1 MTVSDFRDSMTDL
14 SKILHEKG
22 VKEFYLISGSS
33 FLSKHSIPE
42 KLRVEFEEF
51 YSGGDYGEYTAN
63 TAEFIHQFA
72 RDMEANI
79 ILMDFEIDE
88 FLENLTAVRN
98 SVAEEIEE

>member
-1 MTVSDFRDSMTDL
+1 MTVSEFRDGMADL
-14 SKILHEKG
+14 SEILHEKD

-33 FLSKHSIPE
+33 FMSKHSIPE
-42 KLRVEFEEF
+42 ELRGEFEEF
-51 YSGGDYGEYTAN
+51 YSGGDYGESTAN

-72 RDMEANI
+72 RDMEANM

-98 SVAEEIEE
+98 SVAEEMD

>member
-1 MTVSDFRDSMTDL
+1 MTVSDFRDGMADF
-14 SKILHEKG
+14 SKVLHEKG
-22 VKEFYLISGSS
+22 AKEFYLISENVYM
-33 FLSKHSIPE
+33 SKHSIPE
-42 KLRVEFEEF
+42 ELRGEFEEF

-72 RDMEANI
+72 RDMDANI

-98 SVAEEIEE
+98 SEAEEID

>member
-1 MTVSDFRDSMTDL
+1 MTVSEFRDSMADL
-14 SKILHEKG
+14 SEILHEKD

-33 FLSKHSIPE
+33 FMSKHSIPE
-42 KLRVEFEEF
+42 ELRCEFEEF

-72 RDMEANI
+72 RDMEANM

-88 FLENLTAVRN
+88 FLENLAAVRN
-98 SVAEEIEE
+98 SVAEEMD

>member
-1 MTVSDFRDSMTDL
+1 MTVSEFRDSMADL
-14 SKILHEKG
+14 SEILHEKD

-33 FLSKHSIPE
+33 FMSKHSIPE
-42 KLRVEFEEF
+42 ELRGEFEEF

-72 RDMEANI
+72 RDMEANM

-88 FLENLTAVRN
+88 FLENLAAVRN
-98 SVAEEIEE
+98 SVAEEMD